1 MYVVYLLN
9 FFLPFR
15 SETKGVS
22 IEIFFGKINPIFLG
36 LNVQRITDNNF
47 LIHIYIE
54 ELGKK
59 IPVSKNS
66 TLRQK
71 AESTISKNHGVKDS
85 KAVNEGTKI
94 RFTPLLTREREKERK
109 EKIYFHARHP

>member
-36 LNVQRITDNNF
+36 LNVQQITDNNF

-54 ELGKK
+54 ELVKK
-59 IPVSKNS
+59 IPDARV
-66 TLRQK
+66 
-71 AESTISKNHGVKDS
+71 
-85 KAVNEGTKI
+85 
-94 RFTPLLTREREKERK
+94 EKFNPPAK
-109 EKIYFHARHP
+109 SGKHDI